1 MADPTPLDVVP
12 GSAVRVECPAGSAPL
27 EAVGRKLPDDKAPW
41 AVVMRADEHA
51 VWLGPLKQGES
62 PALDVP
68 CGKDASVAVKL
79 KLVEVKAEDLPEHVP
94 ALAPTDLGYPLW
106 LLLLVAF
113 FFVSTL
119 AAAFWIRRRHGHTFS
134 PPKIPPTRVATP
146 TEKFDE
152 LIRTAHKDAWTDPK
166 SPARRLYAESYDVLR
181 LYLESKLGFRAQEAT
196 TKEFLGELRAALLGK
211 GGTTLQTA
219 GLVESLLTQADQ
231 VRFAGEN
238 PASDARTAFLKGLET
253 VRGAL

>member
-1 MADPTPLDVVP
+1 MADPLPLDVVP
-12 GSAVRVECPAGSAPL
+12 GSAARVECPAGSAPL

-41 AVVMRADEHA
+41 AVVVRAEENA
-51 VWLGPLKQGES
+51 LWIGPVKPGE
-62 PALDVP
+62 PPVLEVP
-68 CGKDASVAVKL
+68 CGKDQSVAVKL
-79 KLVEVKAEDLPEHVP
+79 RLVEVKPEDLPEHVAP
-94 ALAPTDLGYPLW
+94 LAPSNLSYPLW
-106 LLLLVAF
+106 LLLIVAAF
-113 FFVSTL
+113 FAATL
-119 AAAFWIRRRHGHTFS
+119 GGALWIRRRHAHTFS
-134 PPKIPPTRVATP
+134 PPKLPPTRTATP
-146 TEKFDE
+146 TEKLDE
-152 LIRTAHKDAWTDPK
+152 LIRTAHKEAWTDPG

-219 GLVESLLTQADQ
+219 GLVESLLNQADQ

-238 PASDARTAFLKGLET
+238 PASEMRVAFLKGVET